1 MAVAR
6 RHLLGARGDLVEVRR
21 KRERGG
27 PAAQRE
33 SRLKVESI
41 VNSRIEPR
49 QACLLGDGCQSSTLA
64 WEGGGEYARHRAR
77 NAGVGGRV
85 RRVLRRREYGVDT
98 RVCLPGPDEPVVVL
112 GIEASDE
119 RVEGCRAH

>member
-21 KRERGG
+21 QRERGG

-41 VNSRIEPR
+41 VNSRVQPR
-49 QACLLGDGCQSSTLA
+49 QARLVGGSCQSSTLA
-64 WEGGGEYARHRAR
+64 WEGGGEYDRHRAR
-77 NAGVGGRV
+77 IAGEGGGV
-85 RRVLRRREYGVDT
+85 RWVLRRRELGVVNS
-98 RVCLPGPDEPVVVL
+98 VCLAGAD
-112 GIEASDE
+112 
-119 RVEGCRAH
+119 

>member
-21 KRERGG
+21 QRERGG

-41 VNSRIEPR
+41 VNSRIQPR
-49 QACLLGDGCQSSTLA
+49 QARLLAAAASRARSLGKAAVSTLDIAPEMQEWADGYDGCC
-64 WEGGGEYARHRAR
+64 
-77 NAGVGGRV
+77 GVGNTVWIPASACPGRM
-85 RRVLRRREYGVDT
+85 YQ
-98 RVCLPGPDEPVVVL
+98 
-112 GIEASDE
+112 
-119 RVEGCRAH
+119 